1 MKQRTISKKG
11 NNTVLKVSKIQP
23 DEQEFY
29 EFIQS
34 CIQNRETA
42 ESYILAAI
50 SEGKTRRQ
58 AIYELNSMGVFLGK
72 LKKR

>member
-23 DEQEFY
+23 DEQDFN

-34 CIQNRETA
+34 CIQN
-42 ESYILAAI
+42 
-50 SEGKTRRQ
+50 Q
-58 AIYELNSMGVFLGK
+58 NSLYK
-72 LKKR
+72 PI